1 MTDTYSTEPA
11 GNGAAP
17 SSNGA
22 APAAQPG
29 GGSQFYGSQPAQ
41 PWFSAAAGFTDEDK
55 AYIANKGW
63 NQGPENIYKSYRDLE
78 RVMGDKANAVLLP
91 RPSDPEG
98 IKSFFQKHFG
108 APENPDGYKLPEIP
122 AEQMHLNDASVGMLR
137 NLASAAS
144 ATPEQF
150 NNAVMAYN
158 EALGKAAEA
167 DVDRFNGEVQQV
179 RQRLE
184 QEMGQ
189 QYAENVARGNLAMR
203 KLGINADEVT
213 AISEAIGI
221 ERATRLLMNMGGTLA
236 QDRAVGMDGKGT
248 QQTFLT
254 DKAQAIEKI
263 GQINRG
269 DNPNFKKALLD
280 KSNPD
285 HANVNAQ
292 WREWQRL
299 ANS

>member
-1 MTDTYSTEPA
+1 MTDISTETA

-17 SSNGA
+17 SGNGA

-41 PWFSAAAGFTDEDK
+41 PWFSTAAGFSDEDK
-55 AYIANKGW
+55 AYMANKGW
-63 NQGPENIYKSYRDLE
+63 NTGPENIYKSYRDLE
-78 RVMGDKANAVLLP
+78 RVMGDKAKAVLLP
-91 RPSDPEG
+91 RADDPEG
-98 IKSFFQKHFG
+98 AKKFFQQHFG
-108 APENPDGYKLPEIP
+108 TPETPDGYKLPEIP

-137 NLASAAS
+137 NLAAAS
-144 ATPEQF
+144 NATPEQF
-150 NNAVMAYN
+150 NNAVKAYN
-158 EALGKAAEA
+158 EAIGKAQEA
-167 DVDRFNGEVQQV
+167 DIDRYNGEVQQV

-184 QEMGQ
+184 QEMGG

-203 KLGINADEVT
+203 KLGLNSDEVT
-213 AISEAIGI
+213 AISEALGI

-236 QDRAVGMDGKGT
+236 QDKVVGMEGRGT

-254 DKAQAIEKI
+254 DKAQALEKI
-263 GQINRG
+263 GQIQRG

-285 HANVNAQ
+285 HANVSAQ

-299 ANS
+299 ANQ